1 MCQTDKCLK
10 TRINEH
16 RNYINWNTTQ
26 HSVIIEHR
34 ISHQHEFHCENVKI
48 LDEEKVLNKR
58 LISEAIHVKQQKQ
71 SLNLQNNTY
80 SLDPLY
86 MNLFTEL

>member
-1 MCQTDKCLK
+1 M
-10 TRINEH
+10 E
-16 RNYINWNTTQ
+16 
-26 HSVIIEHR
+26 SVINMIGN
-34 ISHQHEFHCENVKI
+34 FDWKNVKI

-58 LISEAIHVKQQKQ
+58 LISEAIHIKQKQ
-71 SLNLQNNTY
+71 SLNLQTDTY